1 MIHITGVVKRTQRYK
16 NAYAQHITGACTN
29 NMHNTC
35 CWCTYSILK
44 RNEQWSNAP
53 TISVTFGQHHT

>member
-35 CWCTYSILK
+35 CWCTYSIL
-44 RNEQWSNAP
+44 
-53 TISVTFGQHHT
+53 